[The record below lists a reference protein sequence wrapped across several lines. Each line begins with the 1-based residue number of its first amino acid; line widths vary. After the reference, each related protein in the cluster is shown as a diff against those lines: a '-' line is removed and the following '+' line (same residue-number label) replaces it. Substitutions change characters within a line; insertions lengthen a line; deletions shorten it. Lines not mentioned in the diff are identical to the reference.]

1 MHKRFSSA
9 SSANPWRSGSGGMD
23 SSKTVADEKWQRN
36 LLQAPHLEFRPGDAL
51 EIITSPD
58 SGKSLHGTFFV
69 DNEGCVDLPLIGMTK
84 VIHRTPMEVEQYL
97 TTQYLAFLPRQNIMV
112 RLMFRA
118 GLLGGFIKPGVYWV
132 DPRGSLWDVIQ
143 QAGEPFGKTAS
154 ARCIGSHLDEG
165 KILTRDILPYL
176 QSDQSL
182 LSIGFK
188 SGDQLTV
195 TAMPKQRAWDFFV
208 NNIFPVLSI
217 TLTLLLSYEAY
228 HYYIK

>member
-1 MHKRFSSA
+1 MKSIKLILLLCISVFLLHARQILGA
-9 SSANPWRSGSGGMD
+9 PDQGGMD
-23 SSKTVADEKWQRN
+23 SSKTVADEKWQPVFS
-36 LLQAPHLEFRPGDAL
+36 QAPHLEFRPGDAL

-143 QAGEPFGKTAS
+143 QAGG
-154 ARCIGSHLDEG
+154 
-165 KILTRDILPYL
+165 
-176 QSDQSL
+176 
-182 LSIGFK
+182 
-188 SGDQLTV
+188 TV
-195 TAMPKQRAWDFFV
+195 REDGISKVHW
-208 NNIFPVLSI
+208 L
-217 TLTLLLSYEAY
+217 
-228 HYYIK
+228 H